1 MRAKLVISY
10 ANGGAGSFRGKV
22 CLKSRVHVLANGRYQ
37 LSQVLWS
44 TSITLSIFIANDF
57 GKSDC
62 HLQFLELS
70 PQIRYF
76 FAHRYKVCTFYNKSF
91 FLKKLPLVQGIWFP
105 LCKFRQSLH
114 KCFWSYVCHKYCY
127 LYFILIVLLWQF
139 FLGFLTDPDT
149 LQAWAEFAQIFLKS
163 CLPGRCIAT
172 FIANSPFINI
182 FACNIILSPFSF

>member
-1 MRAKLVISY
+1 MLIYLVLLLLTLLRYLLYRLLLFMQTNRGVLYKPRLSMRAKLVISY

-22 CLKSRVHVLANGRYQ
+22 CLKSRVHVFANGRYQ

-76 FAHRYKVCTFYNKSF
+76 FAHRYKVCTFHNESF
-91 FLKKLPLVQGIWFP
+91 FCKKRYLW
-105 LCKFRQSLH
+105 CKVFDSRYASSG
-114 KCFWSYVCHKYCY
+114 KVCTNVSEVMFATSIVICI
-127 LYFILIVLLWQF
+127 LY
-139 FLGFLTDPDT
+139 
-149 LQAWAEFAQIFLKS
+149 
-163 CLPGRCIAT
+163 
-172 FIANSPFINI
+172 
-182 FACNIILSPFSF
+182 